1 MVETNRHILASWRS
15 AVEANLEK
23 DATLYEG
30 EEKQRR
36 FSRGIDFY
44 LESLPKYTHGPFKT
58 SFLDVIKRSGRKHKP
73 VQVLDI
79 GCAKGQAL
87 SDIKDMFGDK
97 VETWGIS
104 ATDFRT
110 QESPKIDHYIVGDAQ
125 KINLDAGTFQVI
137 TAYQSF
143 RYFADPLLVLKKAYS
158 WLEARGYG
166 FIDSVGWQ
174 GLPVYFEG
182 SHIPFSLLLRA
193 IREQGYDV
201 QRDMG
206 NKSRITDL
214 VFRKTGNKPR
224 MHLPIGY
231 RGDYDQKE
239 PDIKRMNYEWKGN
252 MPKEMERE
260 EGTTTSGVD

>member
-1 MVETNRHILASWRS
+1 MPMVETNRHILSSWRS
-15 AVEANLEK
+15 AVAANLEK
-23 DATLYEG
+23 DAKLYEEAERHRG
-30 EEKQRR
+30 IP
-36 FSRGIDFY
+36 RGIDFY
-44 LESLPKYTHGPFKT
+44 LESLPRYSHGPFKT
-58 SFLDVIKRSGRKHKP
+58 TFLDVIKRSGRKHKP
-73 VQVLDI
+73 VRVLDI
-79 GCAKGQAL
+79 GCGKGQAL

-110 QESPKIDHYIVGDAQ
+110 KDTSPKIDHYIVGDAQ

-143 RYFADPLLVLKKAYS
+143 RYFADPLLVLKKSYS
-158 WLEARGYG
+158 WLAPRGFG

-174 GLPVYFEG
+174 GLPVYYEG
-182 SHIPFSLLLRA
+182 SRIPFYLLVRA
-193 IREQGYDV
+193 IREQGFDV

-206 NKSRITDL
+206 NIRRRNDL

-231 RGDYDQKE
+231 RGDYDE
-239 PDIKRMNYEWKGN
+239 NEVHIKRVNYEWKGN
-252 MPKEMERE
+252 KPKGME
-260 EGTTTSGVD
+260 